1 MSSALTHL
9 RPTCRHA
16 LAAAACALA
25 LGLAAPAAEADGS
38 VRAVKGS
45 ASILIEERSDGSK
58 RIFNETSRQRGRRL
72 ASRLGAPRPEL
83 SVLIDAH
90 ARRHNLN
97 PQLVQAVIQVESGYN
112 PRARSHKGA
121 MGLMQLMPATAK
133 LLGVSDPYDPGQNID
148 GGSRYLRQQI
158 DRFTNLSHA
167 LAAYNAGPTAVTRY
181 GGIPP
186 YQETR
191 NYVRKVLSLLGLAAS
206 TPAPRSAQERARSE
220 QRRREAAER
229 LAAARGPAAPEG
241 RTPGGRTLQ
250 GKKVYLRRGEDNRIF
265 FTTVPPKKSR

>member
-1 MSSALTHL
+1 M
-9 RPTCRHA
+9 P
-16 LAAAACALA
+16 LA
-25 LGLAAPAAEADGS
+25 LVPAAAEADGN

-45 ASILIEERSDGSK
+45 ASILIEERTDGSK
-58 RIFNETSRQRGRRL
+58 RIFNETSGQRSRRL
-72 ASRLGAPRPEL
+72 ASRLTAPRPDI

-97 PQLVQAVIQVESGYN
+97 PRLVQAVIQVESGYN

-133 LLGVSDPYDPGQNID
+133 DLGVSDPYDPGQNIA

-167 LAAYNAGPTAVTRY
+167 LAAYNAGPTAVTQY

-186 YQETR
+186 YRETR

-220 QRRREAAER
+220 RQRQEAAAR
-229 LAAARGPAAPEG
+229 LAASQDPV
-241 RTPGGRTLQ
+241 PGGQTPR